1 MVDAVAALREGYAG
15 VTGGCEMEEIS
26 DWPSTGFLDLESFLV
41 GVFEPSFSFPFDPD
55 FSFPFDFDLEP
66 PDFYDLF

>member
-1 MVDAVAALREGYAG
+1 MVDAVTGFREGYAG

-26 DWPSTGFLDLESFLV
+26 DCPSIGFLDLESFLV
-41 GVFEPSFSFPFDPD
+41 GVLDPSLSLPLEPD
-55 FSFPFDFDLEP
+55 FSLPLDLDLEP